1 MWPCFSHVHSA
12 MYTGLTRS
20 FLVPPQFLCT
30 HVSDTN
36 LALSHHLVG
45 RPLGVKVCRPVS
57 LCIRVSYRELHL
69 CMPKSLSTGLDL
81 HILKHKVVRP
91 FTKLCSAVKQNI
103 SRHPQ
108 PKTHCWSTCISS
120 SKAVHLLCT
129 KGRTAYILH
138 SVRLKQ
144 T

>member
-1 MWPCFSHVHSA
+1 MFRKKRGIQGARSNIMQVLCGHVFSHVHSA

-20 FLVPPQFLCT
+20 FLVPPQVLCT

-36 LALSHHLVG
+36 LALSYHWVG

-57 LCIRVSYRELHL
+57 LYICLSYRELHL

-91 FTKLCSAVKQNI
+91 FTKFVQRSQ
-103 SRHPQ
+103 
-108 PKTHCWSTCISS
+108 
-120 SKAVHLLCT
+120 T
-129 KGRTAYILH
+129 K
-138 SVRLKQ
+138 
-144 T
+144 